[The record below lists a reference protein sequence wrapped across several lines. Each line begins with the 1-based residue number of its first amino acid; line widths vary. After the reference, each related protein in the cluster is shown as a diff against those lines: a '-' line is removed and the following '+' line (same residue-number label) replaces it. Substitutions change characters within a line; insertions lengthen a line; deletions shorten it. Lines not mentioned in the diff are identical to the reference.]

1 MAFVLDASVALA
13 WHFEDEASAYADRV
27 LERLRED
34 DALVPAIWPLEV
46 ANGLLAAER
55 RSRLSPADVAA
66 AQGVLSDLP
75 ITVNTQTLAE
85 ALGSVLDLAR
95 AQGLSAYDAA
105 YLDLAMRE
113 GLALATQD
121 DDLRAAAT
129 RVGVALID

>member
-13 WHFEDEASAYADRV
+13 WHFEDEASAYVDRV

-55 RSRLSPADVAA
+55 RGRLSAADVAA
-66 AQGVLSDLP
+66 AHGILSDLP
-75 ITVNTQTLAE
+75 VTMNTLTLDE

-105 YLDLAMRE
+105 YLGLAMRE

-129 RVGVALID
+129 RVGVALVD